1 MMNRTMYYNIS
12 VAYPDNFR
20 LMDEREM
27 EKYFAGD
34 IERWGVHSDDK
45 KITLS
50 IAKSPAHRLLQM
62 MTDSRC
68 VARGAER
75 TLRKNLKD
83 FKKGDTINMKLLG
96 KRACGFSFEY
106 RTKLT
111 DELQHVDMIVV
122 KYQRQFYVIFRMSP
136 VENYIQ
142 NRPILDAFLTSIQAA

>member
-20 LMDEREM
+20 RMDEREM

-34 IERWGVHSDDK
+34 IERWGVQSDDK

-83 FKKGDTINMKLLG
+83 FKKGGTISMKLLG